1 MENISKAAQKEIVGQ
16 VLDEM
21 KEIEKIAIKDWNAT
35 WEEHYTNAYCKYLLE
50 QNDVSYQMI
59 NDIEKEN
66 NNFGLD
72 SIDLIENKIDDEL
85 RVIKGE
91 IPSNKLIDNIYFTI
105 NSRKLPNY
113 YDEYRPNM
121 LKKQAKKQSHTR

>member
-1 MENISKAAQKEIVGQ
+1 
-16 VLDEM
+16 
-21 KEIEKIAIKDWNAT
+21 
-35 WEEHYTNAYCKYLLE
+35 
-50 QNDVSYQMI
+50 MI